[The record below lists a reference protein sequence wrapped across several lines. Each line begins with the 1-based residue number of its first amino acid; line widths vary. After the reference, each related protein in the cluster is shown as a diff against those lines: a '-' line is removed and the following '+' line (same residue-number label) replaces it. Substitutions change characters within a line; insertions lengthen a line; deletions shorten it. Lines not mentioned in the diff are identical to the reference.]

1 MKKVMIACLAAL
13 IALGGSA
20 VLARAGSDQEAHNLR
35 MSQVPPAVQK
45 VIKQESAKHP
55 LVSLTM
61 GDDDGAKVYEGK
73 FRGGLQ
79 QVELKIAA
87 DGRVVSRELEYN
99 HREDREEKDD

>member
-45 VIKQESAKHP
+45 GHQAGVGQASP
-55 LVSLTM
+55 
-61 GDDDGAKVYEGK
+61 GCP
-73 FRGGLQ
+73 
-79 QVELKIAA
+79 
-87 DGRVVSRELEYN
+87 
-99 HREDREEKDD
+99 